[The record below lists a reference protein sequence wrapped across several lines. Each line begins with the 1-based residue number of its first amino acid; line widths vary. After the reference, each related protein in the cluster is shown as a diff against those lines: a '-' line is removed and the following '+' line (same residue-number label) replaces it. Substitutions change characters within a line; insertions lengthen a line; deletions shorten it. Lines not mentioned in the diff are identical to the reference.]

1 MGSGAGLV
9 NDLITINFLTND
21 HPYFVSFTLFNGQVD
36 SNNYTITAFDSAN
49 KAYTP
54 YFTTNLNSNVFVP
67 KSNSS
72 SKTTL
77 EGYGSYEQV
86 KLSFTDIAYIT
97 ITPTVRDSSSSTGW
111 DFLIDDVTFKGNGL
125 ISGVPEPETYAM
137 ILAGLG
143 LMGYVRRR
151 RKVH

>member
-1 MGSGAGLV
+1 
-9 NDLITINFLTND
+9 
-21 HPYFVSFTLFNGQVD
+21 
-36 SNNYTITAFDSAN
+36 
-49 KAYTP
+49 
-54 YFTTNLNSNVFVP
+54 VFVP